1 MKKKQIISR
10 ESLLNGELQ
19 KLAEGRAGLSS
30 LMPDDE
36 RTRLVQ
42 ETIANA
48 PDKSEFRVFAYGSL
62 IWNPAI
68 EIEST
73 YRCSI
78 SGFHRSFCFW
88 TVLGRGSE
96 ELPGLMMGLESG
108 GTCDGI
114 AYSIAPDK
122 LETELDLLFR
132 REMMSYVYKP
142 TWVKARYENNPGVG
156 ADVLAFVVDP
166 KNDRY
171 CCDLDEETL
180 VRSLA
185 LAEGPIGKN
194 CDYLFQLV
202 EHLEALG
209 YKDEEMTTLAEK
221 VRAFQSTL

>member
-1 MKKKQIISR
+1 
-10 ESLLNGELQ
+10 
-19 KLAEGRAGLSS
+19 
-30 LMPDDE
+30 
-36 RTRLVQ
+36 
-42 ETIANA
+42 
-48 PDKSEFRVFAYGSL
+48 
-62 IWNPAI
+62 
-68 EIEST
+68 
-73 YRCSI
+73 
-78 SGFHRSFCFW
+78 
-88 TVLGRGSE
+88 
-96 ELPGLMMGLESG
+96 
-108 GTCDGI
+108 
-114 AYSIAPDK
+114 
-122 LETELDLLFR
+122 
-132 REMMSYVYKP
+132 MSYVYKP